1 MTPPGDWS
9 LRGGRRLFYKE
20 AASTRLPSLQTRLH
34 FRDNPQF
41 VAHPFVLVLL
51 LLLDF
56 LLSN

>member
-1 MTPPGDWS
+1 MTPPGAWS

-20 AASTRLPSLQTRLH
+20 AASRGTGLR
-34 FRDNPQF
+34 FRDNPRF
-41 VAHPFVLVLL
+41 VAHPFVLL